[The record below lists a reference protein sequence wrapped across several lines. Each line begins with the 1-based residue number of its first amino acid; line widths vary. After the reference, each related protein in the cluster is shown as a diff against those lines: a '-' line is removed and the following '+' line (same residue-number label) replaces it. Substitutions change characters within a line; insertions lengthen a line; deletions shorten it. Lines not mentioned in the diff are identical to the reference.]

1 MLLLIG
7 RNGISPNGKPHSL
20 YIGGIIACAGPQK
33 LQEMSIY
40 IECKEG
46 DCLEFP

>member
-1 MLLLIG
+1 MESHIHY
-7 RNGISPNGKPHSL
+7 N
-20 YIGGIIACAGPQK
+20 IGGIIACAGPQK